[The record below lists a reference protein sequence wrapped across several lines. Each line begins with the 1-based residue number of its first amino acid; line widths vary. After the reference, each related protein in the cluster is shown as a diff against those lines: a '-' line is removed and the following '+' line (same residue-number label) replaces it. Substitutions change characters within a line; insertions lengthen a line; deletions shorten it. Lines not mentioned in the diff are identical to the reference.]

1 MRCSTAGIA
10 PSNVFETTT
19 PFSRWFDEVLQF
31 TANEPGAANARM
43 LAPALDV
50 AENEHGFTVTAELP
64 GLAKSEVQI
73 QFENGVLTISGEKKQ
88 AAATDGVNWHRVE
101 RRYGA
106 FHRSVSLP
114 RGAGG
119 ENAKATFE
127 NGLLTVDIPKREELK
142 ARSIQIS

>member
-10 PSNVFETTT
+10 PSNTFETFT
-19 PFSRWFDEVLQF
+19 PFSRWFDEVLQ
-31 TANEPGAANARM
+31 GAANERM
-43 LAPALDV
+43 LAPPLDV
-50 AENEHGFTVTAELP
+50 AENEHGFTVTTELP

-88 AAATDGVNWHRVE
+88 VEAKDGVNWHRVE

-127 NGLLTVDIPKREELK
+127 NGLLTVEIPKREELK
-142 ARSIQIS
+142 PRSIQIA